1 MKKATLFHK
10 AKDKY
15 LRCGACRHNCVI
27 APDASGICGVRQ
39 NIDGELYLRVYG
51 KAIAVHVDP
60 IEKKPL
66 YHFMPGSEVFSFGTI
81 GCNFRCTFCQN
92 WDISQAVEAVRER
105 YKEKKDETEVM
116 IGKICDEGQDL
127 SPKKIVEHCRERNIP
142 VIAYTYN
149 EPTIFVEYA
158 HDTAKLAQKHG
169 IKNVFVSNGYESE
182 ECLEYMKDWCDA
194 INVDIKAFDQ
204 KFYTEICGGA
214 KLQGVLDTIK
224 KVYELGIWM
233 ECTTLVIPEV
243 NDSDKE
249 LRGIAQYL
257 AGISVEI
264 PWHVTAFHPAYKML
278 DKGRT
283 PAKTL
288 ERAWKIGKDAGLKYV
303 YTGNLPERGHD
314 NTECPN
320 CGEVLV
326 ERFGME
332 CLGCTVKNGKCPK
345 CKEKIPGIWK

>member
-1 MKKATLFHK
+1 MKKATLFQK
-10 AKDKY
+10 AKDNY
-15 LRCGACRHNCVI
+15 VRCQACRHNCVI
-27 APDASGICGVRQ
+27 APGSSGICGVRQ
-39 NIDGELYLRVYG
+39 NVDGELYLRVYG

-66 YHFMPGSEVFSFGTI
+66 YHFMPGSDVFSFGTI

-116 IGKICDEGQDL
+116 IGEICDEGQDL
-127 SPKKIVEHCRERNIP
+127 PPKKVVEHCREQNIP

-149 EPTIFVEYA
+149 EPTIFAEYA
-158 HDTAKLAQKHG
+158 GDTAKLARKHG
-169 IKNVFVSNGYESE
+169 IKNIFVTNGYESE

-194 INVDIKAFDQ
+194 MNIDIKSFDQ

-214 KLQGVLDTIK
+214 KLQGVLDTVK
-224 KVYELGIWM
+224 KAYELGIFL
-233 ECTTLVIPEV
+233 ECTTLVIPGV
-243 NDSDKE
+243 NDSNEE
-249 LRGIAQYL
+249 LEGIAKFL

-264 PWHVTAFHPAYKML
+264 PWHVTAFYPDYKMR
-278 DKGRT
+278 DKYPT
-283 PAKTL
+283 SASDL

-303 YTGNLPERGHD
+303 YTGNLPEGGHN
-314 NTECPN
+314 NTECSG

-326 ERFGME
+326 ERRGMS
-332 CLGCTVKNGKCPK
+332 CVGCNVKEGKCPK
-345 CKEKIPGIWK
+345 CDEVVPGVWN